1 MTEMNAPSPTYDQEA
16 RRAGQIT
23 AAVQLLLNHIR
34 LEPAL
39 GSALSLI
46 DTTELRGPLDQAGLL
61 AVLDEAQAERDRC
74 AALAERDARR
84 AESGQKPCT
93 SCRCGH
99 SDTAHSRRL
108 TEDGRLPCTRPDC
121 SCHDLTFE

>member
-1 MTEMNAPSPTYDQEA
+1 MTEPNAPAPTYDQEA
-16 RRAGQIT
+16 RRAGQLA

-61 AVLDEAQAERDRC
+61 ALLAETQAERDRC

-84 AESGQKPCT
+84 AETGRKPCT
-93 SCRCGH
+93 TCRCGH

-108 TEDGRLPCTRPDC
+108 TDDGRLPCTRPDC